1 MPDVLCLV
9 VHCNSHAE
17 TTQCATRHL
26 RHCELVGL
34 AVSQALFRKIAAAL
48 PGMESVSQNKAEQ
61 MEEVKLTTSIVNI
74 DAKPPP
80 PPSSCSC

>member
-1 MPDVLCLV
+1 MTILRIAGV
-9 VHCNSHAE
+9 VA
-17 TTQCATRHL
+17 A
-26 RHCELVGL
+26 
-34 AVSQALFRKIAAAL
+34 QALFRKIAAAL
-48 PGMESVSQNKAEQ
+48 PGMESVSQNKTEQ